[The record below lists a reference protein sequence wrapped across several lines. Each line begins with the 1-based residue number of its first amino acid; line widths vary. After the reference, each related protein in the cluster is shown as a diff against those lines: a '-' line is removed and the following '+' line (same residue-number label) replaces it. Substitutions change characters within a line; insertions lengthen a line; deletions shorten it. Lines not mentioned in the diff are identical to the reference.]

1 MATMTRNHYSRLRAY
16 FRCGHRGSP
25 SLADNIDL
33 DLVAA
38 GFIAR
43 MDRQFGGAQFVITHA
58 GELELHEEKQRE
70 ITRRKPHHELAG
82 RLAAWLRDQSR
93 VTWENIELLV
103 DLPTGGRQA
112 IRPDVFSMSTTYDAK
127 RINPCVHEVKVSR
140 SDFLADLAKPEKRG
154 GYAAISEV
162 MYYVAPAGIV
172 DVGEV
177 PPDCGLVVESG
188 VGVFDVLKR
197 PKKRRVELTTHHF
210 MNLILKPG
218 AFHAT

>member
-1 MATMTRNHYSRLRAY
+1 MATMTRQHYSRLRAY
-16 FRCGHRGSP
+16 FRCGHHGSA

-43 MDRQFGGAQFVITHA
+43 IDRQFGGAQFVITHG

-70 ITRRKPHHELAG
+70 ITRRKPHHELSG

-93 VTWENIELLV
+93 VTWENIELLIE
-103 DLPTGGRQA
+103 LPTGARQA
-112 IRPDVFSMSTTYDAK
+112 IRPDVFSMAKTYDAK
-127 RINPCVHEVKVSR
+127 RINPCVHEVKISR

-162 MYYVAPAGIV
+162 MYYAAPPGII
-172 DVGEV
+172 DAAEV
-177 PPDCGLVVESG
+177 PLDCGLVIESKEG
-188 VGVFDVLKR
+188 IFDVVKR
-197 PKKRRVELTTHHF
+197 PKKRRVELSTHHF

-218 AFHAT
+218 AFHTV